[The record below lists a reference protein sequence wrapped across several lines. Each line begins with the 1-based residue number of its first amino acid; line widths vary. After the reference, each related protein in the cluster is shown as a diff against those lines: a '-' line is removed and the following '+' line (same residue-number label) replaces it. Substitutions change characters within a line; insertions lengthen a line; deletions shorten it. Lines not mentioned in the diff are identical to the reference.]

1 MKDSRIR
8 GAEIVIKSLVAENSK
23 FIFGY
28 PGGAIM
34 PVYDA
39 LFDYMDQI
47 KHILTRHEQGAIH
60 AAQGYARV
68 SGKVGVCMVT
78 SGPGATNLITGIA
91 DALIDS
97 TPLVCITGQV
107 DSNLLGTDAFQETDV
122 VGFSMPGTKWNI
134 QVRKVE
140 DIAPAIAKAFHI
152 ARTGRPGPVLV
163 DITKDAQVALG
174 EFNYIPCLNIR
185 SYKPYPKVEPKAI
198 SKAAEIINNA
208 KRPYVLYG
216 QGVIIGKAEEELAK
230 FLEKTGI
237 PAASTLLGTGA
248 LPEDHPQYAGKLG
261 MHGNYA
267 PNLLTNQSDVLIAVG
282 MRFDDRVTGD
292 LKRYA
297 KQAKV
302 IHLELDQAEI
312 NKNVKCEVAVLGDC
326 KESLKLLTKEVNKNS
341 HPEWMN
347 RFRELYAEEK
357 SVVVANDISPTK
369 VGLTMGEVI
378 RFINEYKAD
387 DAILVTDVGQHQ
399 MVAWRYFDYKT
410 TRTQVTSGGLGTM
423 GFGLPAALGA
433 QLYDFNRQV
442 VCVLGDGGIQ
452 MTIQEL
458 GTIMQTKAPV
468 KIVLLN
474 NNFLGMVRQWQQLFF
489 DKRYSFTELHNPD
502 FQKIAEAY
510 KIKTAKVKDRDG
522 LGEAVAEMF
531 IHDGPYF
538 LEVVVEKEDNVF
550 PMIASG
556 CSVEEVRL
564 F

>member
-1 MKDSRIR
+1 MR
-8 GAEIVIKSLVAENSK
+8 GAEIVIKSLVAENSSY
-23 FIFGY
+23 IFGY

-39 LFDYMDQI
+39 LYDYVDQI

-78 SGPGATNLITGIA
+78 SGPGATNLITGLA
-91 DALIDS
+91 DAMIDS

-107 DSNLLGTDAFQETDV
+107 ASGLLGTDAFQETDV

-163 DITKDAQVALG
+163 DITKDAQNDMG
-174 EFNYIPCLNIR
+174 EFNYVPCLGIR
-185 SYKPYPKVEPKAI
+185 SYKPYPKVAESAI
-198 SKAAEIINNA
+198 ADAAEVINNA
-208 KRPYVLYG
+208 KRPFVLYG
-216 QGVIIGKAEEELAK
+216 QGVIIGKAEAELAR

-248 LPEDHPQYAGKLG
+248 LPEDHPLYAGKLG

-267 PNLLTNQSDVLIAVG
+267 PNLLTNQCDVLIAVG

-292 LKRYA
+292 LSRYA

-302 IHLELDQAEI
+302 VHLELDPAEV

-326 KESLKLLTKEVNKNS
+326 KESLGQLIEKVNPNS
-341 HPEWMN
+341 HPEWME
-347 RFRELYAEEK
+347 RFKELYAEEQ

-369 VGLTMGEVI
+369 VGLTMGEVV

-423 GFGLPAALGA
+423 GFALPAALGA
-433 QLYDFNRQV
+433 QLHDYNRQV
-442 VCVLGDGGIQ
+442 ICVLGDGGIQ

-458 GTIMQTKAPV
+458 GTIMQMKAPV

-474 NNFLGMVRQWQQLFF
+474 NNFLGMVRQWQQLFY

-510 KIKTAKVKDRDG
+510 NIMTTKVKDRGG

-531 IHDGPYF
+531 MHEGPYF

-550 PMIASG
+550 PMIPIG

-564 F
+564 N

>member
-1 MKDSRIR
+1 MKDSRMR
-8 GAEIVIKSLVAENSK
+8 GAEIAIKALVAENSSY
-23 FIFGY
+23 IFGY

-39 LFDYMDQI
+39 LYDYVDQI

-78 SGPGATNLITGIA
+78 SGPGATNLITGLA
-91 DALIDS
+91 DAMIDS

-107 DSNLLGTDAFQETDV
+107 DSKLLGTDAFQETDV

-134 QVRKVE
+134 QVRKVD

-163 DITKDAQVALG
+163 DITKDAQNALG
-174 EFNYIPCLNIR
+174 EFNYVPCLNIR
-185 SYKPYPKVEPKAI
+185 SYKPYPKPEPGSI
-198 SKAAEIINNA
+198 SKAAELINNA
-208 KRPYVLYG
+208 KSPFVLYG
-216 QGVIIGKAEEELAK
+216 QGVIIGKAEKELAK
-230 FLEKTGI
+230 FLEKTEI

-248 LPEDHPQYAGKLG
+248 LSEDHPQYAGKLG

-267 PNLLTNQSDVLIAVG
+267 PNLLTNQSDVIIAIG

-292 LKRYA
+292 LSRYA

-302 IHLELDQAEI
+302 IHLELDPAEI

-326 KESLKLLTKEVNKNS
+326 KENLQLLTQEVKPNT

-347 RFRELYAEEK
+347 RFRALYAEEK
-357 SVVVANDISPTK
+357 NVVVANDISPTK

-399 MVAWRYFDYKT
+399 MVAWRYFDYKN

-423 GFGLPAALGA
+423 GFALPAALGA
-433 QLYDFNRQV
+433 QLHDFNRQV
-442 VCVLGDGGIQ
+442 ICVVGDGGIQ

-474 NNFLGMVRQWQQLFF
+474 NNFLGMVRQWQQLFY

-510 KIKTAKVKDRDG
+510 SFRTAKVSDRDG

-531 IHDGPYF
+531 IHNGPYF

-564 F
+564 Y